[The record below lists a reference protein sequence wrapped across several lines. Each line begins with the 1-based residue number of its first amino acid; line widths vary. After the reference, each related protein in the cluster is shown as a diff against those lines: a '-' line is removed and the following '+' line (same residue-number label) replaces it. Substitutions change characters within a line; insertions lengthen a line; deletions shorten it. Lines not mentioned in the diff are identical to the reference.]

1 MPQVLKEH
9 LSTELEILALLKLKN
24 IIRKNKTKSVL
35 FLKKSIFS
43 ILGSNWKV
51 LMFKDENKIPQKIK
65 ENELIAK
72 ISNPYGIKVTSKLS
86 LNNLN
91 YLFHC
96 NGIDNKI

>member
-1 MPQVLKEH
+1 
-9 LSTELEILALLKLKN
+9 
-24 IIRKNKTKSVL
+24 
-35 FLKKSIFS
+35 
-43 ILGSNWKV
+43 
-51 LMFKDENKIPQKIK
+51 MFKDENKIPQKIK